1 MVFCFG
7 STRINRNVLQKPYGP
22 CTKCDGRV
30 NLQEETQQFF
40 LFCCCPLRPTTVEMV
55 ECPQCGAAV
64 KAIYYEQADR
74 GHEQAS
80 TL

>member
-1 MVFCFG
+1 
-7 STRINRNVLQKPYGP
+7 
-22 CTKCDGRV
+22 
-30 NLQEETQQFF
+30 
-40 LFCCCPLRPTTVEMV
+40 VEMV